1 MLTMRNIMTRRFI
14 GDAARC
20 ALTFLLA
27 FSLTFYV
34 QGAAFAEGEA
44 ADGTGT
50 EQPAEPD
57 EPARGIQGLTLL
69 LQTPYEGSGWAVA
82 ANSWEDIPQTHGS
95 ITKKG
100 ESLTFSLQAVW
111 SDGATSSPTSGGY
124 PVTWTVDDT
133 SVATIAS
140 TGVLTAKANGTVTVT
155 AACEGLSVSYRID
168 VSGQNNES
176 YVTAIAICDENG
188 TPYPDDGAGV
198 TLKGDLNQ
206 TVQFYA
212 MVTVYDPATGAST
225 DYCTNA
231 GSLSSQTGGAIADI
245 TWSVSDTLFGYVEP
259 QAGTFR
265 PVEYGSVQVI
275 ATSTAGI
282 GGAQVAGSVWVN
294 MFDEDAQGGGSRPQ
308 SSLTV
313 RVYYED
319 VPDQIVSEKTFSRAE
334 VEAMG
339 LEEHAYTAISGT
351 NFATITGRGVPF
363 YKILEAAGANLDGI
377 SYFSFK
383 TADSG
388 NGVFGQTVSYSMLFN
403 DTRYYYPNFD
413 IGKNID
419 GAVAVPPM
427 LAVESSIKWH
437 SPQADMSPDYDS
449 MTDATCFRLLF
460 GASNV
465 NQITT
470 NRQIYWINT
479 VNVVLA
485 GAPPTT
491 NGDGDGTGTSGN
503 GSGGGGAQGGTGEG
517 AGSGDDEGDGTD
529 TVTGLGS
536 AVTGGQSS
544 DSTDDDGTGDSGE
557 AKWSVYEVMNPNA
570 SDVDALDFDNPFAPY
585 VLPFTV
591 GVAAAGGVQ
600 MGVRYRRQKLPLRGA

>member
-1 MLTMRNIMTRRFI
+1 MRNIMTRRFL

-34 QGAAFAEGEA
+34 QGTAFAEGEA
-44 ADGTGT
+44 ADGNGTGT
-50 EQPAEPD
+50 EQPAEP
-57 EPARGIQGLTLL
+57 EQPARGIQGLTLL

-82 ANSWEDIPQTHGS
+82 ANSWEDIPQAHGS

-100 ESLTFSLQAVW
+100 ESLTFDVQAVW
-111 SDGATSSPTSGGY
+111 SDGATSSPASGGY
-124 PVTWTVDDT
+124 PVTWSVDDT
-133 SVATIAS
+133 SVAAVAS
-140 TGVLTAKANGTVTVT
+140 NGVLTAKANGTVTVT
-155 AACEGLSVSYRID
+155 AVCEGFAVSYRID

-176 YVTAIAICDENG
+176 YVTAIAICDEGG

-212 MVTVYDPATGAST
+212 RVTVYDPATGAST
-225 DYCTNA
+225 DYYTSA

-245 TWSVSDTLFGYVEP
+245 TWTVSDALFGYVEP

-275 ATSTAGI
+275 ATSIAGI
-282 GGAQVAGSVWVN
+282 GGTQVSGAVWVN

-319 VPDQIVSEKTFSRAE
+319 VPDQIVSEKTFTRAE

-339 LEEHAYTAISGT
+339 LEEHAYTAIGGT
-351 NFATITGRGVPF
+351 GFATIAGRGVPF

-388 NGVFGQTVSYSMLFN
+388 NGVFGQTVSYSMLFS
-403 DTRYYYPNFD
+403 DTRYYYPYFD
-413 IGKNID
+413 SGKSTY
-419 GAVAVPPM
+419 GAEAVPPM
-427 LAVESSIKWH
+427 LAVESSIKWN

-465 NQITT
+465 NQVTT

-479 VNVVLA
+479 INVVLA

-491 NGDGDGTGTSGN
+491 NGDGTGTGTSDD

-529 TVTGLGS
+529 TASGLGS
-536 AVTGGQSS
+536 AVTGGQSAEA
-544 DSTDDDGTGDSGE
+544 DADGAGDEGE
-557 AKWSVYEVMNPNA
+557 ARWSVYEVMNPNA
-570 SDVDALDFDNPFAPY
+570 SNVDALDFDNPVSPY
-585 VLPFTV
+585 ALPFAV
-591 GVAAAGGVQ
+591 GIAAAGGVQ